1 MAQGQQFQIKAS
13 PGSMNSVRGFT
24 LIELLV
30 VVTIIAILAALLL
43 PALATAKLKV
53 QGIKCLSN
61 LKNLG
66 LAGIN
71 YMDDNGPIAY
81 GAAESLWMYTLI
93 AYHAKVHQIR
103 LCPLA
108 SELVQPQQTY
118 SKGTAANAWAWS
130 SLATNGSYTI
140 NGWLYTIA
148 GASQWASDQQKF
160 FRNINSVQKPV
171 LTPLFV
177 DGTWPDAWPRAT
189 DQPNVGGS
197 TADLYDGLGASPQT
211 GPMPRVVIA
220 RHWGK
225 HPRQAPRA
233 APINQPFPGGVQIA
247 YVDGHAAK
255 CKLDDLWFQYWHF
268 GYVPPPKRPGLP

>member
-1 MAQGQQFQIKAS
+1 MIA
-13 PGSMNSVRGFT
+13 
-24 LIELLV
+24 
-30 VVTIIAILAALLL
+30 IIAILAALLL
-43 PALATAKLKV
+43 PALASAKFKV
-53 QGIKCLSN
+53 QGVRCLSN

-71 YMDDNGPIAY
+71 YMDDYGPINY
-81 GAAESLWMYTLI
+81 SSMDNLWMYTLI
-93 AYHAKVHQIR
+93 AYHGKVHQIR

-108 SELVQPQQTY
+108 QELVPPPMPR
-118 SKGTAANAWAWS
+118 SKGTAANAWSWAS
-130 SLATNGSYTI
+130 IQTNGSYTI

-148 GASQWASDQQKF
+148 GANQWVSEQEKY
-160 FRNINSVQKPV
+160 FRNITSVQKPV

-189 DQPNVGGS
+189 DRPTMSGS
-197 TADLYDGLGASPQT
+197 IVNLFEGLGADPQS

-225 HPRQAPRA
+225 HPTQAPRA
-233 APINQPFPGGVQIA
+233 HPINQPMPGAVQIV

-268 GYVPPPKRPGLP
+268 GYKPPAKRPGLP

>member
-1 MAQGQQFQIKAS
+1 MAQGKQFQIKSAPAFTKLPS
-13 PGSMNSVRGFT
+13 AFT

-43 PALATAKLKV
+43 PALSTAKLKV
-53 QGIKCLSN
+53 QGTKCLSN
-61 LKNLG
+61 LRNLG

-71 YMDDNGPIAY
+71 YMDDNGPINY
-81 GAAESLWMYTLI
+81 GTGELWMYTLI

-108 SELVQPQQTY
+108 QDLVPPPQTY
-118 SKGTAANAWAWS
+118 FQGTAANAWSWS
-130 SLATNGSYTI
+130 SITTNGSYTI
-140 NGWLYTIA
+140 NGWLYTVA
-148 GASQWASDQQKF
+148 GANQWAGDQQRF
-160 FRNINSVQKPV
+160 FRNINSVQRPV
-171 LTPLFV
+171 LTPMFV
-177 DGTWPDAWPRAT
+177 DGTWPDAWPRAN
-189 DQPNVGGS
+189 DQPSVSGS
-197 TADLYDGLGASPQT
+197 TVNLFEGLGAYPQT

-233 APINQPFPGGVQIA
+233 HPANQPMPGTVQIV

-268 GYVPPPKRPGLP
+268 GYVPPAKRPGL